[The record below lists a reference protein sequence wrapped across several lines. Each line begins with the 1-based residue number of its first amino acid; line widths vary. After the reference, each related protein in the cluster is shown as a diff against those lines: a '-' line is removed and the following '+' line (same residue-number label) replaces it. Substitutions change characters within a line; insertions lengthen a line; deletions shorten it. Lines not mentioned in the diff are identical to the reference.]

1 DPKPTFDQPLD
12 LNLTDDLIVSP
23 FADPSPPEQS
33 GAPDTIADA
42 VDFRPTDAVWRNG
55 RLLVAST
62 NTCTPDGD
70 DTVRDCARFTEL
82 TTNGKSDPPD
92 LRQDVLIGQDG
103 YDSFMPGVGYAGDG
117 TIHVAWTRS
126 SSTSFADSMASYQ
139 GTSDDV
145 STIAAP
151 TVVAAGQANYDGSR
165 WGDYVG
171 VAQDPQVPN
180 AVWEANEY
188 AATDNSW
195 STKVAQLETSGL
207 RYVPI
212 SPVRVLDS
220 RNGTGLSGKFQANT
234 ARAWNV
240 AGVGSIDDN
249 ARAVTGNI
257 TIVNQQAKGHVSVTP
272 TPTNSPTTSTLNFP
286 TGESRANNLTATLSS
301 SGTLA
306 AVYVAGS
313 GKTADVIFDVT
324 GYYVDDDTA
333 ATYTSEEPVRVL
345 DTRIGTGLGG
355 VFNANVAR
363 RLVLGG
369 VDFGGTT
376 AVPAD
381 ATAITGNLTA
391 TGATAKG
398 HISITDSDPGS
409 SEPPVSNLNFPA
421 GDNRANGVTVTLD
434 DPDTDG
440 HTGIWLVYRSTSGA
454 KTHVILD
461 VTGYFTNDDSG
472 AEFHPLNPGRILDT
486 RSGAVLSGLTGVFSA
501 NHHRTLD
508 VDGHWGVPAGATAIT
523 GNLTVVNQT
532 NTGHISVTQDPNDS
546 PTTSTLNAPLG
557 DTRANGI
564 TAPLSTSPA
573 GNVSATWAN
582 TGSTHLI
589 LDLSGY
595 FE

>member
-1 DPKPTFDQPLD
+1 
-12 LNLTDDLIVSP
+12 
-23 FADPSPPEQS
+23 
-33 GAPDTIADA
+33 
-42 VDFRPTDAVWRNG
+42 
-55 RLLVAST
+55 
-62 NTCTPDGD
+62 
-70 DTVRDCARFTEL
+70 
-82 TTNGKSDPPD
+82 
-92 LRQDVLIGQDG
+92 
-103 YDSFMPGVGYAGDG
+103 
-117 TIHVAWTRS
+117 
-126 SSTSFADSMASYQ
+126 
-139 GTSDDV
+139 
-145 STIAAP
+145 
-151 TVVAAGQANYDGSR
+151 DGSR

-188 AATDNSW
+188 PLDDVGQGNW
-195 STKVAQLETSGL
+195 GTKVAQLETSGL

-220 RNGTGLSGKFQANT
+220 RNGTGLSGKFKANT

-240 AGVGSIDDN
+240 AGVGAIDAD

-257 TIVNQQAKGHVSVTP
+257 TVVNQGAKGHVSVTP
-272 TPTNSPTTSTLNFP
+272 TPVNNPTTSTLNFP

-301 SGTLA
+301 TGTLA
-306 AVYVAGS
+306 AVYVAAS
-313 GKTADVIFDVT
+313 GTTADVIFDVT
-324 GYYVDDDTA
+324 GYYVDDDSA
-333 ATYTSEEPVRVL
+333 ATFTSEDPVRVL
-345 DTRIGTGLGG
+345 DTRNGTGLTGQ
-355 VFNANVAR
+355 FSANSPR
-363 RLVLGG
+363 RLALGG

-381 ATAITGNLTA
+381 AIAITGNLTVA
-391 TGATAKG
+391 GATARG
-398 HISITDSDPGS
+398 HISITDSDPGA

-434 DPDTDG
+434 DPDTNG
-440 HTGIWLVYRSTSGA
+440 HTGIWLVYRSTAGA
-454 KTHVILD
+454 KAHVILD

-472 AEFHPLNPGRILDT
+472 AEYHPLNPGRILDT
-486 RSGAVLSGLTGVFSA
+486 RSGAVLSGLSGVFTA
-501 NHHRTLD
+501 NVHRTLD
-508 VDGHWGVPAGATAIT
+508 VDGHWGVPAGATAVT

-532 NTGHISVTQDPNDS
+532 KTGHISVTQVPNDN

-573 GNVSATWAN
+573 GNLSATWQN
-582 TGSTHLI
+582 SGTTHLI